1 MIGEILATNG
11 EEITNAVI
19 GYGVLVISA
28 LKLSFSI
35 YFAINMLHATRILAC
50 HHGQRVFIRIE
61 EHLLHFM
68 MQFWI

>member
-19 GYGVLVISA
+19 GNGVLVISA

-35 YFAINMLHATRILAC
+35 YFAINMLHATRI
-50 HHGQRVFIRIE
+50 
-61 EHLLHFM
+61 
-68 MQFWI
+68 